1 MMDSADLPFAQST
14 SEVDN
19 GFNGWSAPLFKVALC
34 PPFPEPSS
42 SPFSPPNL
50 DLYLELLPRH
60 SLLSISQRG
69 KRMTKHRNS
78 YGVLL
83 KHLDL
88 ECTTNENK
96 DERLTIL
103 SQPPRQRRSF
113 EVEPWG
119 WKLKGKLR
127 GTSAGCWMLAAGR
140 SAGCRV
146 GVGKMSDTAV
156 RNACLLDEHREL

>member
-50 DLYLELLPRH
+50 DVYLELVPRH

-69 KRMTKHRNS
+69 KRMTKLWGSFKTSRPR
-78 YGVLL
+78 
-83 KHLDL
+83 
-88 ECTTNENK
+88 TTNENK

-103 SQPPRQRRSF
+103 SQPTPSETILRSRALGVEAEGEAEGNQRR
-113 EVEPWG
+113 
-119 WKLKGKLR
+119 
-127 GTSAGCWMLAAGR
+127 MLNV
-140 SAGCRV
+140 GCRAF
-146 GVGKMSDTAV
+146 GW
-156 RNACLLDEHREL
+156 

>member
-119 WKLKGKLR
+119 WKLKGEAEGNQCR
-127 GTSAGCWMLAAGR
+127 MLDV
-140 SAGCRV
+140 GCRAFGWV
-146 GVGKMSDTAV
+146 
-156 RNACLLDEHREL
+156 